1 MHSADLIAGLVILV
15 GIVGILVPVL
25 PGLLLIAAAL
35 IGWAAYVGGTVAWTV
50 ALLGVLVLGL
60 GALVKYLVAGRH
72 LRSKGVPSSTL
83 VVGGVLGVVGFF
95 VVPVIGLPL
104 GFVLGIYLA
113 ELQRVGRAQAWPATR
128 HALTAVGLAVLI
140 ELTAGLLATSVWVVG
155 VVQT

>member
-1 MHSADLIAGLVILV
+1 MQSADLIAGLVILV

-35 IGWAAYVGGTVAWTV
+35 IGWAAYVGGSVAWSV

-83 VVGGVLGVVGFF
+83 VIGGVLGVVGFF

-140 ELTAGLLATSVWVVG
+140 ELTAGLLATSIWVVG